1 MGLSGKKNKQK
12 DFCSIFQPCVVW
24 KMGAFDVNMYLWFL
38 LL

>member
-12 DFCSIFQPCVVW
+12 DRLLLHVVW